1 MPGNRSGAVCVARA
15 MFIGLCV
22 AGSLTACSS
31 GGGGDSG
38 QGGDGPNPGD
48 IVGGGAD
55 SSLAFSYP
63 LNGQD
68 DVYVKSQIAV
78 AFRGDIGSDPGLKLV
93 RDGETVPTTVERDS
107 DQPNI
112 FRLRV
117 ASEDDGIER
126 ASLQPKADYSVVNA
140 AGNTLFSFSTSGS
153 SSDSFTVTRRST
165 IGDRR
170 VPLTEFNPIRAG
182 FSQAVDAGSADLC
195 LAGETLGTDC
205 TVAVTGPTGPVAG
218 RLTVQGTSMTFDP
231 SSDMGDGTPNTR
243 NASDYDSSD
252 LVAGQR
258 YTVAFD
264 GLRSVT
270 GAELNDSFRVNPVAI
285 SAGSSVDTVQTL
297 TITGGNGDNAL
308 NGGARNVAR
317 IGSQLIGEN
326 VLDARNNANRGG
338 LLTRLAGT
346 TSGGRYNNLFPAL
359 LPAGQQFELDG
370 IDLRLGGAID
380 TPVTSGPIQAR
391 LINDGDIYLAGNA
404 PLAGI
409 EGPTL
414 VLLRLDLGIST
425 DVESGDAI
433 DSLSNG
439 VFNQTVMNVVAA
451 GQAVPQPNGDIKL
464 TALGSF
470 PVAVN
475 RDGSATAD
483 FELELTLPNP
493 GAGTRVTVANDATPP
508 RITAQYPSACS
519 YTFNIVDDAGN
530 LPFESGA
537 IVGDFNGTTTLSAT
551 EADCIAA
558 LNERRVIATGEGA
571 GGNPDSTYNFINP
584 WADSF
589 PLNGEASI
597 LFSEPV
603 DPVSLAG
610 NISLAADDG
619 TGMTVPVNL
628 RAEGASVVVAP
639 KQPLQ
644 ADTNYTLTVDGGVTD
659 LAGNPLA
666 GNFPDSTIVSRVTFT
681 TEPMVVPTD
690 ASGQPTDVDDN
701 TSEAVFQTAPFITAL
716 TPGQACPLL
725 AESGDYLDGGDTAGR
740 CVGDTPFAQ
749 DTVIPAPSVP
759 TFGTEPVT
767 RKASPARVYS
777 VASQPANAPIQAYFS
792 KPVRTASIA
801 LADGCLVRGS
811 GNTNDDATVAIQR
824 MDDSGQCLGAVDGTL
839 STLGGAGAALTEG
852 FTFEPAAP
860 FESEQRYWIVICG
873 RANGDDNSVAAG
885 NSCTSGQTIIG
896 QSGLA
901 LNTDP
906 LRATGTAP
914 DGTTNALDSDDVP
927 GCGEDVPSFDE
938 DPTNPLAG
946 QVKCYVTNEEQGG
959 PDILMPFTGS
969 APTMDYATTLRALP
983 KTDNNGNGLYDN
995 TAYDQATFGAGDIAA
1010 KIIGGFNTGN
1020 DRAATAPVFNDTLGR
1035 ERAQQANVVYSRT
1048 LNTIAPAFFGSDLA
1062 PAEAGFLGGDRPI
1075 ALRPAVSGSECDVS
1089 DVRLSNDAPVVGTGT
1104 PASCIPVDLPPSGL
1118 TTITSIPA
1126 GYLTPTGR
1134 LLLRFPN
1141 RIVDGAATNQSQRG
1155 YIVPECS
1162 GTFPASGE
1170 LPAFDYDYAPCF
1182 VAALQLT
1189 VNGPDTGLVGGQG
1202 LNIPQQDIE
1211 VPVFGPVAFEQNGR
1225 LVISTRNTQ
1234 EFAIT
1239 VGLEGFLPG
1248 ETIPLSAP
1256 TPPGYQTLQLVGPAL
1271 HGGLSF
1277 DPSK

>member
-1 MPGNRSGAVCVARA
+1 MTKKRGDFTVPGNRSGAVCVARA

-22 AGSLTACSS
+22 AGALTACSS
-31 GGGGDSG
+31 GDGGDSG

-78 AFRGDIGSDPGLKLV
+78 AFRGDVGSDPGLTLV

-107 DQPNI
+107 NQPNI

-117 ASEDDGIER
+117 AAENTGVER
-126 ASLQPKADYSVVNA
+126 AALAPNADYSVVNA
-140 AGNTLFSFSTSGS
+140 AGNTLFSFSTAGTA

-170 VPLTEFNPIRAG
+170 IPLTEFNPIRAG

-205 TVAVTGPTGPVAG
+205 TVSVTGPNGPVAG

-270 GAELNDSFRVNPVAI
+270 GAELNDSFRVTPVAI

-297 TITGGNGDNAL
+297 TITGGDGDNAL
-308 NGGARNVAR
+308 NGEARNVAR
-317 IGSQLIGEN
+317 IASQLIGEN
-326 VLDARNNANRGG
+326 VLNARNNANRGG

-409 EGPTL
+409 DGPTL

-425 DVESGDAI
+425 EVDSGDAI

-451 GQAVPQPNGDIKL
+451 GQAIPQDNGDIKL

-537 IVGDFNGTTTLSAT
+537 IVGGVNGTTTLSAT

-558 LNERRVIATGEGA
+558 LNERRVLATGEGA
-571 GGNPDSTYNFINP
+571 GGDPDSTYNFTNP

-644 ADTNYTLTVDGGVTD
+644 ADTNYTLTVDGGITD

-740 CVGDTPFAQ
+740 CVGDNPSAE
-749 DTVIPAPSVP
+749 DTTIPALGFV
-759 TFGTEPVT
+759 TEDVT

-777 VASQPANAPIQAYFS
+777 VASQPANAPVQAYFS

-811 GNTNDDATVAIQR
+811 GNTTDNATVAIQR
-824 MDDSGQCLGAVDGTL
+824 MDDSGQCLGVVDGTL

-852 FTFEPAAP
+852 FTFEPAEP
-860 FESEQRYWIVICG
+860 FKLGQRYWIVICG

-885 NSCTSGQTIIG
+885 NSCSTGQTIIG

-906 LRATGTAP
+906 LRGTGTAP
-914 DGTTNALDSDDVP
+914 DGSSSATGGRTPDCTANV
-927 GCGEDVPSFDE
+927 
-938 DPTNPLAG
+938 AG
-946 QVKCYVTNEEQGG
+946 VISCYLTNEEQGG

-969 APTMDYATTLRALP
+969 KPSTDYATILRALP
-983 KTDNNGNGLYDN
+983 KTDTNGNGFFDN
-995 TAYDQATFGAGDIAA
+995 TPYSEAQLGGDPSSRL
-1010 KIIGGFNTGN
+1010 IGGFNTGN
-1020 DRAATAPVFNDTLGR
+1020 DRTSQPGPFLTDFNDALGR
-1035 ERAQQANVVYSRT
+1035 ERVQQANVVYSRT
-1048 LNTIAPAFFGSDLA
+1048 LNSAAPIYFGGPLA

-1075 ALRPAVSGSECDVS
+1075 ALRPAVTGSECEVS
-1089 DVRLSNDAPVVGTGT
+1089 AVRLSNGTPVVGTNAPT
-1104 PASCIPVDLPPSGL
+1104 RCIPVDLPSGGL
-1118 TTITSIPA
+1118 TTVTSLPA
-1126 GYLTPTGR
+1126 TYSAPTGR

-1141 RIVDGAATNQSQRG
+1141 RVVNGEATDQPQRG

-1170 LPAFDYDYAPCF
+1170 LPAIDYNYAPCF

-1189 VNGPDTGLVGGQG
+1189 VNGPDTGVVAGQG
-1202 LNIPQQDIE
+1202 LELVQQDLD

-1234 EFAIT
+1234 EFSIA
-1239 VGLEGFLPG
+1239 VSLLGAFGG
-1248 ETIPLSAP
+1248 DIPLSAP

-1277 DPSK
+1277 DPSE